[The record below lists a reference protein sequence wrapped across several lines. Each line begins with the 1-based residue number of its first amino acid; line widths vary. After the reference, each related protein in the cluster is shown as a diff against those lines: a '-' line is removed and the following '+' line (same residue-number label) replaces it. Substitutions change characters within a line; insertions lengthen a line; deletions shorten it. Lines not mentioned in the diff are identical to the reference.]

1 YQQLMV
7 VRRMTQDLNL
17 PVEIVGVPTVR
28 EADGLA
34 LSSRNVYLSAEER
47 HIAPNLNRLMREAA
61 VAIARGASPVPALR
75 RAIAAL
81 GEQGFAVEYL
91 ELRDAATLAP
101 ISSPPIRPARL
112 LAAVH

>member
-34 LSSRNVYLSAEER
+34 LSSRNVYLSADER
-47 HIAPNLNRLMREAA
+47 RIAPHLHRGMQPAA
-61 VAIARGASPVPALR
+61 GGSGQGAPPAPPRRRGCWRQCISASPGSSTTLR
-75 RAIAAL
+75 SPKRDRAAPNRPVERLSAAL
-81 GEQGFAVEYL
+81 ETQ
-91 ELRDAATLAP
+91 
-101 ISSPPIRPARL
+101 
-112 LAAVH
+112 